1 MLNKTDGKPELSRD
15 HLHETVVLRA
25 LDLELHRAVN
35 LGKQR
40 VVTTHADVFAGR
52 ELRTA
57 LTNNDTAGA
66 WESRPLRVEPPPF
79 LCAIFL
85 LS

>member
-40 VVTTHADVFAGR
+40 VVTTHADVFAGM

-57 LTNNDTAGA
+57 LTNNDTAGVDGCIT
-66 WESRPLRVEPPPF
+66 ENFHTKTLGSHDR
-79 LCAIFL
+79 CG
-85 LS
+85 